1 MHVACYL
8 ESTLDIFLSH
18 WSRKGAAREAA
29 KEFLCCSWNYFKFR
43 SNLLS
48 KHVLQQAQGGG
59 KEGGGTAAAA
69 AEECR
74 Q

>member
-29 KEFLCCSWNYFKFR
+29 KEFLCCSWNYLKFR

>member
-8 ESTLDIFLSH
+8 ESALDIFLSH
-18 WSRKGAAREAA
+18 WSRKGAVREAA
-29 KEFLCCSWNYFKFR
+29 KEFLCCSWNYLKFR

-48 KHVLQQAQGGG
+48 KHVLQQAAGGG

>member
-29 KEFLCCSWNYFKFR
+29 KEFLCCSWNYLKFR

-48 KHVLQQAQGGG
+48 KHVLQQAAGGG
-59 KEGGGTAAAA
+59 KEGGGTAA
-69 AEECR
+69 EECR

>member
-29 KEFLCCSWNYFKFR
+29 KEFLCCSWNYLKFR

-48 KHVLQQAQGGG
+48 KHVLQQAAGGG